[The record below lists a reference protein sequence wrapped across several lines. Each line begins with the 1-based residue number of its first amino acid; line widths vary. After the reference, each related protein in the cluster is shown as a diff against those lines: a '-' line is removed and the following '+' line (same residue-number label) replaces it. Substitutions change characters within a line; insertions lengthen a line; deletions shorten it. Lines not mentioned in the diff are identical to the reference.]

1 MRTLFLILFLAVC
14 GMVYPQ
20 ITITH
25 SDYVDAWEP
34 GSTHVNYATPIGEYV
49 SVFVGTKSDA
59 PQTWDFT
66 DYTINQVGTGNSI
79 EPSSAPVISEFPDA
93 NAVLFTKS
101 YPTGDTIIAWQY
113 QRIDTDRLLLYGVSD
128 ETSAILSYD
137 PPVVQAMIPLAYGIT
152 WITQRDSTV
161 LFPPYYVITETTAT
175 VDAFGTLIIPSGSYD
190 CLRLTLEQVGVTVTP
205 FGGDTTRSRS
215 YHFYT
220 KNMVELN
227 ILGITQE
234 QFNETTIDVMGFNFS
249 VPDNAGSAGETSL
262 TNSAYYA
269 YPNPFQHSTT
279 IRYHLTTPG
288 EYSLK
293 IYDYLG
299 KEVRT
304 FGLGSRPAGQNEFNF
319 NADGLPHGVYLCQL
333 KSGLTMQNIKLVLT
347 N

>member
-14 GMVYPQ
+14 GIAYPQ

-34 GSTHVNYATPIGEYV
+34 GSAHVNYATPSGEYV
-49 SVFVGTKSDA
+49 SVFVGAKSNA

-66 DYTINQVGTGNSI
+66 DYTINQVGTGI
-79 EPSSAPVISEFPDA
+79 GVEPGSAPVISEFPDA
-93 NAVLFTKS
+93 NAVLYTKS
-101 YPTGDTIIAWQY
+101 YPTGDTIYAWQY
-113 QRIDTDRLLLYGVSD
+113 QRIDTDRLLMYGVSD
-128 ETSAILSYD
+128 ETSAIMTYS
-137 PPVVQAMIPLAYGIT
+137 PPVVQALIPLAYGIT

-161 LFPPYYVITETTAT
+161 LIPPYYVITETTAT

-190 CLRLTLEQVGVTVTP
+190 CLRLTLEQVGITVTP

-220 KNMVELN
+220 KNMVEVN
-227 ILGITQE
+227 ILGIIQE

-249 VPDNAGSAGETSL
+249 VPDNAGSTEETSL
-262 TNSAYYA
+262 NNIPFYA

-279 IRYHLTTPG
+279 IRYHLTTPD
-288 EYSLK
+288 EISLK
-293 IYDYLG
+293 ICDYLG
-299 KEVRT
+299 KEVKT
-304 FGLGSRPAGQNEFNF
+304 FGLGTRPAGQNEFNI
-319 NADGLPHGVYLCQL
+319 NADELPRGVYLCQL
-333 KSGLTMQNIKLVLT
+333 KSGHAMQSIKLVLT